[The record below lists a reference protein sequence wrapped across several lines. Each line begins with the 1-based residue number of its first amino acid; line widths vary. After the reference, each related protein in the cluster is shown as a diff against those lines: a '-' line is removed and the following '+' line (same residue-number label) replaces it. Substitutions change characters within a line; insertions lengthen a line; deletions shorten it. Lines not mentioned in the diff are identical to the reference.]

1 MGNIIATEKPCSVV
15 SVRIH
20 QIYCK
25 TQHYLPVLY
34 NRLHFLMQYINCNC
48 EYDDFYNIGSSKPQD
63 KTVSYE
69 SQKSNSKAQTLML
82 RIR

>member
-1 MGNIIATEKPCSVV
+1 
-15 SVRIH
+15 
-20 QIYCK
+20 
-25 TQHYLPVLY
+25 
-34 NRLHFLMQYINCNC
+34 MQYINCN
-48 EYDDFYNIGSSKPQD
+48 YDDFYNIGSSKPQD